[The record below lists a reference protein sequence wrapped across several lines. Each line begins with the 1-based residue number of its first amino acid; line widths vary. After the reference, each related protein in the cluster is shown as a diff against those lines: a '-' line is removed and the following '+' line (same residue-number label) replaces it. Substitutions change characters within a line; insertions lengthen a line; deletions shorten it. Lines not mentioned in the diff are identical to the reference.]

1 MSVDEDGH
9 RCGNAM
15 RAAFF
20 GGGRPGGIAC
30 FASERAPTRKDELAQ
45 KHDVVSREGG
55 FAAMR

>member
-1 MSVDEDGH
+1 MAVHEHGH
-9 RCGNAM
+9 GRGDAVST
-15 RAAFF
+15 AFF

-30 FASERAPTRKDELAQ
+30 IASERAPTRKDELAQ